1 MSTAMLAVRRLL
13 IATVLVAALG
23 GCAGSGSDPDG
34 AVDDQSDPTG
44 ETAATDPTDPTTS
57 VVATSAPTSTR
68 SSVGPTTTTI
78 TTTATAVVDGC
89 VGGWTNPA
97 PDSELHQWPLGAIR
111 AQLETTSDLV
121 AVDMRYFTGP
131 EAPSITFPR
140 PPVVERWYVKGSLA
154 DDPSVRGR
162 WILERRDAARQGIAA
177 VARFDSSGFRSPDWR
192 SFYGDGVPVPQP
204 GLPGLWPGRGY
215 DYVTGHGDTDLP
227 GFPPENM
234 TCLDGT

>member
-23 GCAGSGSDPDG
+23 GCAGSGSEPDG
-34 AVDDQSDPTG
+34 AVDDQSDPAG

-68 SSVGPTTTTI
+68 SSVGPTTTI

-121 AVDMRYFTGP
+121 AVDMRYFAGP